1 MVWELRGR
9 EIKTIKYKNMAN
21 TPFKMKGPSL
31 YSPLN
36 KKNWIRKMFSKKKKQ
51 NNKGMSTFDFDETS
65 ETSTESL
72 NRQVKEKDAYYSKQ
86 KGTSL
91 KR

>member
-1 MVWELRGR
+1 
-9 EIKTIKYKNMAN
+9 
-21 TPFKMKGPSL
+21 
-31 YSPLN
+31 
-36 KKNWIRKMFSKKKKQ
+36 MFSKK

>member
-1 MVWELRGR
+1 MAKELKGK
-9 EIKTIKYKNMAN
+9 ENQTIKYKNMAN

-36 KKNWIRKMFSKKKKQ
+36 KKGWIRKMFSKKKKQ
-51 NNKGMSTFDFDETS
+51 STNQETE

-72 NRQVKEKDAYYSKQ
+72 NRQVKEKDDYYSKQ

>member
-1 MVWELRGR
+1 
-9 EIKTIKYKNMAN
+9 MAN

-36 KKNWIRKMFSKKKKQ
+36 KKGWIRKMFSKKKKQ
-51 NNKGMSTFDFDETS
+51 STEQETK